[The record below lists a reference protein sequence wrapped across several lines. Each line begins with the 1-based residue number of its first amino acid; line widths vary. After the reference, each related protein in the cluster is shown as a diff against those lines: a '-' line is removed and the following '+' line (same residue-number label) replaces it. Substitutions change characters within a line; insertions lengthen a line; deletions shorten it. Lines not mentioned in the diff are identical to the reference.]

1 MANLASATDPDLEA
15 AAADIQRVA
24 DHINE
29 MKRRKDMAEMIL
41 TGKPDQTS
49 VGKTP
54 ILFSSNVSSLTSLC
68 YFLMIWVI
76 ADGVSLFF
84 IVSSSN
90 CLSSCAF
97 F

>member
-1 MANLASATDPDLEA
+1 MANLASPTDPDLEA

-24 DHINE
+24 DYINE

-54 ILFSSNVSSLTSLC
+54 TLFSC
-68 YFLMIWVI
+68 
-76 ADGVSLFF
+76 
-84 IVSSSN
+84 IV
-90 CLSSCAF
+90 
-97 F
+97 

>member
-1 MANLASATDPDLEA
+1 MASLASPTDPDLEA

-41 TGKPDQTS
+41 TVKPDQTS

-54 ILFSSNVSSLTSLC
+54 S
-68 YFLMIWVI
+68 YFLVSYYCTNTSTYDLVTWII
-76 ADGVSLFF
+76 ADGVSF
-84 IVSSSN
+84 ID
-90 CLSSCAF
+90 
-97 F
+97 

>member
-1 MANLASATDPDLEA
+1 MANLASPTDPDLEA

-54 ILFSSNVSSLTSLC
+54 HLILF
-68 YFLMIWVI
+68 
-76 ADGVSLFF
+76 
-84 IVSSSN
+84 
-90 CLSSCAF
+90 
-97 F
+97 